1 LIKNNSFEVVQEIKK
16 IMTLLKIN
24 EEFIGDEITNIVNSD
39 INSLIY
45 FFNNF
50 QKDDDKWNGLNIYD
64 YLKQSESNK
73 SNYL

>member
-1 LIKNNSFEVVQEIKK
+1 
-16 IMTLLKIN
+16 MTLLKIN

>member
-1 LIKNNSFEVVQEIKK
+1 
-16 IMTLLKIN
+16 MTLLKIN

-50 QKDDDKWNGLNIYD
+50 QKDDDRWNDFFQINIKIYQKK
-64 YLKQSESNK
+64 KQN
-73 SNYL
+73 

>member
-1 LIKNNSFEVVQEIKK
+1 MIKNNSFEVVQEIKK

-50 QKDDDKWNGLNIYD
+50 QKDDDRWNDFFQLNIKIYQ
-64 YLKQSESNK
+64 KK
-73 SNYL
+73 K

>member
-1 LIKNNSFEVVQEIKK
+1 
-16 IMTLLKIN
+16 MTLLKIN

-50 QKDDDKWNGLNIYD
+50 QKDDDKWNGFFSAKYKNISEKELELKT
-64 YLKQSESNK
+64 YLEELKEK
-73 SNYL
+73 KYI